1 MNIETIFTVKNEHL
15 NQLDQNTAVEFF
27 QKLLWAEARRLG
39 VKISDITVS
48 SWNTVPD
55 GGVDASVDDASV
67 DDAQIA
73 GGSGIIKKGKT
84 CYQIKSGSEFK
95 PWQKSEIKKEFFGTK
110 TPERQNLGESIKACL
125 DADGTYILVC
135 TGIDPVEPQREKIRS
150 HTEDYLRQCDYPHPK
165 VDVFTQNTLIA
176 FLESFPSLALWV
188 NRNDRGFFQTHQS
201 WSEDA
206 TMRVPFF
213 PGQSQSELIPKI
225 QNELRE
231 KHNTVHV
238 RVLGEP
244 GIGKTKLVLEATRT
258 DDLAPL
264 VIKCTAAEFLTDR
277 FLLNQILRDDNHF
290 SIILVIDECDPES
303 RFYIWDKLQYRGSR
317 IKLISIYN
325 NHDPI
330 AGSGISEFEMEHL
343 QDEQIL
349 TIIQGYGV
357 PKETAD
363 LYLQFC
369 GGSPRMALHTGKILA
384 NYPGDP
390 SQLLTDDYLYKN
402 FYVDFGKE
410 NPNSPEVHQRELVL
424 RYIALFKQFGFGG
437 PLVVEAQAIAK
448 KIEAANSQ
456 VTWHRFQEI
465 IDTLKKRK
473 ILQGGSTLYITPKAL
488 QIKLWVEWWQVY
500 GNPFDYDT
508 FIKDFPPKLIEW
520 FNEMF
525 RYASESEPALRIVE
539 GHLGPNGPF
548 QNNEYLNT
556 RLGSSFFLTLTE
568 ADPESALKCL
578 MRTIGTWDK
587 DTLLEFT
594 GGRRNVIWALEKI
607 AMHRDLFVD
616 AARLLLALGEAE
628 NETYS
633 NNASGVFAEL
643 FSPGTGKVAPTEAPP
658 VERLPVLKEAFE
670 SGSKERR
677 ALALKAC
684 HKGLISDHF
693 SRMSGAEYQGLRGIL
708 KLWEPKTYG
717 ELWDA
722 YRQVW
727 QLLSEQLE
735 HLHADERKEVVEI
748 LLGRAGSLGRIPTLG
763 DMVVNTFRTIIKHK
777 LASEKQI
784 IEAIS
789 GILFHDDSYVDNKGL
804 PSEIRQRFE
813 QLRDELIGSDFHS
826 LMQRYVGMDLVEDLL
841 IEDRDGVDKVKPHL
855 ETLAKQ
861 SIDNPVLLGS
871 ELSWLVTTEAKNGN
885 KFGYELGQRDES
897 LSLLPTLLDAQR
909 NAGDNASTYFLGGY
923 FHAMFDSDS
932 ELWEDQ
938 LDALCEDTILNA
950 IIPSLTQYSGL
961 TDQAGLRILNLAEN
975 GIINIYDFGLFI
987 YKNAITSVSESVFQ
1001 AWVEFLVNITDR
1013 SAVDIA
1019 LKLFYNYYIS
1029 RKPELTLPDELTFRI
1044 LSHPELFKES
1054 DNYRY
1059 DTMTDFYW
1067 TETAKAFLSL
1077 HPRKA
1082 LDLVQLMLVP
1092 FGNDRTIFD
1101 SFSQSCSFL
1110 TETTKEYPAEVWKYV
1125 SEYLDSR
1132 DNFSRTIS
1140 LGNWL
1145 REGDLSETEKGK
1157 GALTLI
1163 PRKNI
1168 WEWVDRDVENRAWYL
1183 AREFVPKT
1191 LLIEE
1196 WHDSLAQKILVRYGD
1211 RKDVRSTLISN
1222 YSTEG
1227 FSGPASLHYQEKLQ
1241 KLADIQNSDNE
1252 EKVNRWINEFTPFL
1266 KEQIEHAKID
1276 EEREH

>member
-1 MNIETIFTVKNEHL
+1 MSIETIFTVKNEHL
-15 NQLDQNTAVEFF
+15 KRLDQNTAVEFF
-27 QKLLWAEARRLG
+27 QKLLWAKARRLG
-39 VKISDITVS
+39 VKISNITVS

-55 GGVDASVDDASV
+55 GGVDASVDG
-67 DDAQIA
+67 AQIA
-73 GGSGIIKKGKT
+73 GGSGIIKQGKT

-110 TPERQNLGESIKACL
+110 TPERQNLGESIRACL
-125 DADGTYILVC
+125 DVDGTYVLVC
-135 TGIDPVEPQREKIRS
+135 TGIDPTVPNREKIRS
-150 HTEDYLRQCDYPHPK
+150 HIEDYLRQCDYPHPK
-165 VDVFTQNTLIA
+165 VDVFTQNTLRG

-188 NRNDRGFFQTHQS
+188 NGNDRGFFQTHQS

-206 TMRVPFF
+206 TMRLPFVS
-213 PGQSQSELIPKI
+213 GESQDDRISEI
-225 QNELRE
+225 QEKLRQ
-231 KHNTVHV
+231 NDDTVHV

-244 GIGKTKLVLEATRT
+244 GIGKTKLVLEATNP
-258 DDLAPL
+258 DDLSPL
-264 VIKCTAAEFLTDR
+264 VIYCTASQFRESVLI
-277 FLLNQILRDDNHF
+277 NEILREDNPF
-290 SIILVIDECDPES
+290 SAILVIDECNQDS
-303 RFYIWDKLQYRGSR
+303 RSYIWNKLRHRGSR
-317 IKLISIYN
+317 IKLITIYN
-325 NHDPI
+325 DNEEK
-330 AGSGISEFEMEHL
+330 SGGINYYDAPPL
-343 QDEQIL
+343 DNEQICS
-349 TIIQGYGV
+349 IIQSYIDISDV
-357 PKETAD
+357 EANRWAE
-363 LYLQFC
+363 LC
-369 GGSPRMALHTGKILA
+369 SGSPRVAHVIGENLFNHPEDLLKP
-384 NYPGDP
+384 PGTVDIWERYVVAG
-390 SQLLTDDYLYKN
+390 DD
-402 FYVDFGKE
+402 
-410 NPNSPEVHQRELVL
+410 PNSEQTEQRRLVL
-424 RYIALFKQFGFGG
+424 QYLSLFKRFGYEHS
-437 PLVVEAQAIAK
+437 VASESEVIAQKVREADDRITFDK
-448 KIEAANSQ
+448 
-456 VTWHRFQEI
+456 FQSI
-465 IDTLKKRK
+465 IHQLRERK
-473 ILQGGSTLYITPKAL
+473 ILQGEFTLYITPKAL
-488 QIKLWVEWWQVY
+488 HIKLWTQWWEIRRTTFNLETFTQDLGPELVECFY
-500 GNPFDYDT
+500 
-508 FIKDFPPKLIEW
+508 
-520 FNEMF
+520 EMF
-525 RYASESEPALRIVE
+525 VYAAESEVALRVVKE
-539 GHLGPNGPF
+539 LLGPNGPF
-548 QNNEYLNT
+548 QDNEYLKT
-556 RLGSSFFLTLTE
+556 RLGSRFFLALTE
-568 ADPESALKCL
+568 ADPDSALKCL

-628 NETYS
+628 NEGYS
-633 NNASGVFAEL
+633 NNASSVFAEL
-643 FSPGTGKVAPTEAPP
+643 FSPGPGKVAPTEAPP

-670 SGSKERR
+670 SGSKGRR
-677 ALALKAC
+677 MLALKAC

-693 SRMSGAEYQGLRGIL
+693 SRMSGAEYQGLRGIP

-727 QLLSEQLE
+727 QLLFEQLE
-735 HLHADERKEVVEI
+735 HLPEDERKETVEI
-748 LLGRAGSLGRIPTLG
+748 LLGRAGSLGRIPDLG
-763 DMVVNTFRTIIKHK
+763 DMIVNTVRTITENKY
-777 LASEKQI
+777 ASEKQI
-784 IEAIS
+784 IETIS
-789 GILFHDDSYVDNKGL
+789 RILFHDDSYVENKGL
-804 PSEIRQRFE
+804 PPEIRQRFE
-813 QLRDELIGSDFHS
+813 KLRDELIGSDFHS
-826 LMQRYVGMDLVEDLL
+826 LMQRYVGMDLLEDELL
-841 IEDRDGVDKVKPHL
+841 ENKDGVNPVQPHL
-855 ETLAKQ
+855 ETLAEQ
-861 SIDNPVLLGS
+861 SIDNPALLGS

-909 NAGDNASTYFLGGY
+909 NVGDNASTYFLGGY

-932 ELWEDQ
+932 ELWEQQ
-938 LDALCEDTILNA
+938 LDALCEDTTLNA

-975 GIINIYDFGLFI
+975 GIINIHDFGLSI
-987 YKNAITSVSESVFQ
+987 YKNAITSLSESVFQ
-1001 AWVEFLVNITDR
+1001 AWVEFLLNNTNKSAVNIT
-1013 SAVDIA
+1013 

-1029 RKPELTLPDELTFRI
+1029 RKSELILPYELTFRI

-1196 WHDSLAQKILVRYGD
+1196 WHDSLARKILVRYGD

-1227 FSGPASLHYQEKLQ
+1227 FSGPASLHYQEKLR
-1241 KLADIQNSDNE
+1241 KLVEIQNIDNE

-1266 KEQIEHAKID
+1266 KEQIEHAKIG
-1276 EEREH
+1276 EERKF

>member
-39 VKISDITVS
+39 VKISNITVS

-55 GGVDASVDDASV
+55 GGVDASVDDAR
-67 DDAQIA
+67 IA
-73 GGSGIIKKGKT
+73 GGSGIIKQGKT

-110 TPERQNLGESIKACL
+110 TPEQQNLGESIKTCL
-125 DADGTYILVC
+125 DADGTYVLVC

-165 VDVFTQNTLIA
+165 VDVFTQNTLRG

-188 NRNDRGFFQTHQS
+188 NGNDRGFFQTHQS

-206 TMRVPFF
+206 TMRLPFVS
-213 PGQSQSELIPKI
+213 GESQDDRISEI
-225 QNELRE
+225 QEKLRQ
-231 KHNTVHV
+231 NDDTVHV

-244 GIGKTKLVLEATRT
+244 GIGKTKLVLEATNP
-258 DDLAPL
+258 DDLSPL
-264 VIKCTAAEFLTDR
+264 VIYCTASQFRESVLI
-277 FLLNQILRDDNHF
+277 NEILREDNPF
-290 SIILVIDECDPES
+290 SAILVIDECNQDS
-303 RFYIWDKLQYRGSR
+303 RSYIWNKLRHRGSR
-317 IKLISIYN
+317 IKLITIYN
-325 NHDPI
+325 DNEEK
-330 AGSGISEFEMEHL
+330 SGGINYYDAPPL
-343 QDEQIL
+343 DNEQICS
-349 TIIQGYGV
+349 IIQRYIDISDVGANRWA
-357 PKETAD
+357 E
-363 LYLQFC
+363 LC
-369 GGSPRMALHTGKILA
+369 SGSPRVAHVIGENLFNHPEDLLKP
-384 NYPGDP
+384 PGTVDIWERYVVAG
-390 SQLLTDDYLYKN
+390 DD
-402 FYVDFGKE
+402 
-410 NPNSPEVHQRELVL
+410 PNSEQTEQRRLVL
-424 RYIALFKQFGFGG
+424 QYLSLFKRFGYERS
-437 PLVVEAQAIAK
+437 VASESEVIAQKVREADDRITFDK
-448 KIEAANSQ
+448 
-456 VTWHRFQEI
+456 FQSI
-465 IDTLKKRK
+465 IHQLRERK
-473 ILQGGSTLYITPKAL
+473 ILQGEFTLYITPKAL
-488 QIKLWVEWWQVY
+488 HIKLWTQWWEIRRTTFNLETFTQDLGPELVECFY
-500 GNPFDYDT
+500 
-508 FIKDFPPKLIEW
+508 
-520 FNEMF
+520 EMF
-525 RYASESEPALRIVE
+525 VYAAESEVALGVVKE
-539 GHLGPNGPF
+539 LLGPNGPF
-548 QNNEYLNT
+548 QDNEYLKT
-556 RLGSSFFLTLTE
+556 RLGSRFFLALTE
-568 ADPESALKCL
+568 ADPDSALKCL

-587 DTLLEFT
+587 NTLLEFT
-594 GGRRNVIWALEKI
+594 EGRRNVIWALEKI
-607 AMHRDLFVD
+607 AMHRYLFVN

-693 SRMSGAEYQGLRGIL
+693 SRMSGAEYQGLRGIP

-722 YRQVW
+722 YCQVW

-735 HLHADERKEVVEI
+735 HLYADECKEAVEI
-748 LLGRAGSLGRIPTLG
+748 LLGRASSLGRIPTLG

-861 SIDNPVLLGS
+861 SIDNPARLGS

-885 KFGYELGQRDES
+885 KFGYELGRKDEN
-897 LSLLPTLLDAQR
+897 LSLLSMLLKAQR
-909 NAGDNASTYFLGGY
+909 NVGENVSTYFLGGY
-923 FHAMFDSDS
+923 FHAIFDRNST
-932 ELWEDQ
+932 LWEQQ
-938 LDALCEDTILNA
+938 LDALCEDTTLNA

-975 GIINIYDFGLFI
+975 GIINIHDFGLSI
-987 YKNAITSVSESVFQ
+987 YKNAITSLSESVFQ
-1001 AWVEFLVNITDR
+1001 AWVEFLLNNTNKSAVNIT
-1013 SAVDIA
+1013 

-1029 RKPELTLPDELTFRI
+1029 RKSELILPYELTFCL

-1110 TETTKEYPAEVWKYV
+1110 TETTKEYPAEVWEYV

-1145 REGDLSETEKGK
+1145 RKGDLSETEKGK

-1163 PRKNI
+1163 PRENI

-1196 WHDSLAQKILVRYGD
+1196 WHDSLARKILVRYGD

-1241 KLADIQNSDNE
+1241 KLVDIQNSDNE